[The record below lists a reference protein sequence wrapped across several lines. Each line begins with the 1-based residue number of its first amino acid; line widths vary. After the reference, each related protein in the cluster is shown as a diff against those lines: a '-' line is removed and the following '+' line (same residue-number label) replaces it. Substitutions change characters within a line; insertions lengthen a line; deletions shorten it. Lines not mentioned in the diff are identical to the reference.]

1 VDYIKEVK
9 VYEGQFM
16 REQDWISTDHAGP
29 LLLHML
35 VKLQKIEFHRLE
47 WTEISEDLK
56 QSICLMLEL
65 PTLSQIAAST
75 AWVNL
80 GVCSHAK
87 GFTHPSSTGFIHWS
101 MCGETELKG

>member
-1 VDYIKEVK
+1 
-9 VYEGQFM
+9 M
-16 REQDWISTDHAGP
+16 REQDWISTDHALP

-35 VKLQKIEFHRLE
+35 VKLQKIEFHGLE

-75 AWVNL
+75 ARVNL
-80 GVCSHAK
+80 GVCSLTQKALL
-87 GFTHPSSTGFIHWS
+87 TPRQLALSTGA
-101 MCGETELKG
+101 CVERQN